1 MNELSSSQRF
11 YGATK
16 YYAEPIRTKR
26 PVTVEKKTEPRT
38 ERMASLIPYWPK
50 TITYK
55 KLSEMTGISRQSIV
69 VRVSSCHERFR
80 IFSDDDGS
88 LSRLKDDL
96 SNCDLYCR
104 AN

>member
-1 MNELSSSQRF
+1 MERRF
-11 YGATK
+11 SDQTM
-16 YYAEPIRTKR
+16 RL
-26 PVTVEKKTEPRT
+26 
-38 ERMASLIPYWPK
+38 ASLIPYWPR
-50 TITYK
+50 TISYK
-55 KLSEMTGISRQSIV
+55 QLSEMTGISRQSIV